1 MPIASLFRR
10 NPHREAVQ
18 ELYGAIVARARE
30 PVFFTDLGVPD
41 TLDGRFEL
49 LALHVFLVLARLKS
63 ERAAGADFA
72 QGLFDAM
79 FTDMDRGLREI
90 GVGDLSVGRQVKRM
104 AQGFYG
110 RVAAYERGLAE
121 GDGTLDEALRR
132 NLYGTASP
140 TAAQCAA
147 AGRYLRNCA
156 AALAAQ
162 PVEALLAGRAVFAPL
177 PEAATGEGAGD
188 GR

>member
-18 ELYGAIVARARE
+18 ELYAAIVARARE

-49 LALHVFLVLARLKS
+49 LALHTFLVLARLKA
-63 ERAAGADFA
+63 ERAASAGFA
-72 QGLFDAM
+72 QDLFDAM
-79 FTDMDRGLREI
+79 FADMDRGLREI

-121 GDGTLDEALRR
+121 GDAALDEALRR

-140 TAAQCAA
+140 TAAQRAVAA
-147 AGRYLRNCA
+147 RYLRDCA
-156 AALAAQ
+156 AALAAE
-162 PVEALLAGRAVFAPL
+162 PVEALLRGRAAFAPL
-177 PEAATGEGAGD
+177 PAGAAAEGAGD
-188 GR
+188 ER